1 MNDINAFIQNYADYT
16 AFLNYMFAE
25 HTGLL
30 EHQLHQWETVICDDD
45 ITYLNTHMGT
55 YIFNSES
62 LWNKQTK
69 DLPAAK
75 ESDDYYKTS
84 ELI

>member
-1 MNDINAFIQNYADYT
+1 
-16 AFLNYMFAE
+16 
-25 HTGLL
+25 
-30 EHQLHQWETVICDDD
+30 
-45 ITYLNTHMGT
+45 MGT

-75 ESDDYYKTS
+75 ESDDYYKSS
-84 ELI
+84 ELIQAWENIDFENET